1 MILIHKLLIRYKYF
15 DIISIIERKVDMDYK
30 EAVAWLEN
38 RNIPLGEFTLDNIK
52 ALLKIFNKPQDKLKI
67 IHITGTNGKGSVAS
81 FIINALIENNYS
93 VGKFTSPYIT
103 NIREEIEVNREVISE
118 EDFAKLASEVRKEV
132 EELDKKEIF
141 VSGFEILTSIAYIYF
156 ARKNLDFAVMEV
168 GMGGRVDATNVME
181 KSIPV
186 FCHIALDHANI
197 LGDSLEK
204 IAREKGGIIK
214 ENSHVFSYPQ
224 AEEAKEEL
232 KKISKEKS
240 SRFSDFEF
248 DEVEIISSNE
258 YGNKFNFRTY
268 KDVEISLI
276 GDHQAYNAALAL
288 MVLEYLRKDY
298 KLDPDK
304 IKEGLRRAENIGRT
318 ECLSRDPLI
327 VVDGSHNLDSIEGI
341 EKSVKK
347 FTYNKLIL
355 GFSLLKDKD
364 HKHILEKIERLADKI
379 VLTEID
385 SDRFTDIDLLEKE
398 FKEISDKEIFAIKNR
413 REAVEKTLE
422 LAGEGD
428 MILWCGS
435 LYLIKDIRKIIL
447 EKLN

>member
-1 MILIHKLLIRYKYF
+1 
-15 DIISIIERKVDMDYK
+15 MDYK
-30 EAVAWLEN
+30 ESVDWLEN
-38 RNIPLGEFTLDNIK
+38 RNIPLGEFTTNNIK
-52 ALLKIFNKPQDKLKI
+52 ALLEIFDRPQDKLKI

-81 FIINALIENNYS
+81 FITNALIENNYS

-103 NIREEIEVNREVISE
+103 NIREEIEVNREIISE
-118 EDFAKLASEVRKEV
+118 EDFAKIASQVRKEV
-132 EELDKKEIF
+132 EGLDKKEIF

-197 LGDSLEK
+197 LGDTLEK
-204 IAREKGGIIK
+204 IAHEKGGIIK
-214 ENSHVFSYPQ
+214 ENSQVFSYPQ
-224 AEEAKEEL
+224 AEEARIEL

-240 SRFSDFEF
+240 SDFSEFSF

-258 YGNKFNFRTY
+258 FGNKFNFRSY

-276 GDHQAYNAALAL
+276 GDHQAFNAALAL
-288 MVLEYLRKDY
+288 MVLDYLKGDY
-298 KLDPDK
+298 KLDEEK
-304 IKEGLRRAENIGRT
+304 IKEGLKKAENIGRT

-341 EKSVKK
+341 EKSIKK
-347 FTYNKLIL
+347 FNYNKLIL

-364 HKHILEKIERLADKI
+364 HKHILEKIEGLADKI

-385 SDRFTDIDLLEKE
+385 NERFTDLDSLEKE
-398 FKEISDKEIFAIKNR
+398 FKEISSKEIYAIKDR
-413 REAVEKTLE
+413 KEAVEKTFE

-447 EKLN
+447 EKIN

>member
-1 MILIHKLLIRYKYF
+1 
-15 DIISIIERKVDMDYK
+15 MDYK

-52 ALLKIFNKPQDKLKI
+52 ALLEIFNRPQDKLKI

-81 FIINALIENNYS
+81 FITNVLIENNYS

-118 EDFAKLASEVRKEV
+118 DDFAKLASEVRKEV

-197 LGDSLEK
+197 LGDTLEK
-204 IAREKGGIIK
+204 IAKEEGGIIK

-224 AEEAKEEL
+224 AEEAKEKL
-232 KKISKEKS
+232 KSLAKEKS
-240 SRFSDFEF
+240 SSFNDFDF

-258 YGNKFNFRTY
+258 FGNKFNFRDY
-268 KDVEISLI
+268 KDLETSLV

-298 KLDPDK
+298 KLDKEK
-304 IKEGLRRAENIGRT
+304 IKEGIKKAENIGRI

-364 HKHILEKIERLADKI
+364 HKHILEKIEGLADKL

-385 SDRFTDIDLLEKE
+385 NDRRTDIDLLEKE
-398 FKEISDKEIFAIKNR
+398 FKEISSKEIFAIKDR
-413 REAVEKTLE
+413 REAVEKTLD

-447 EKLN
+447 EKLK

>member
-1 MILIHKLLIRYKYF
+1 
-15 DIISIIERKVDMDYK
+15 MDYK

-81 FIINALIENNYS
+81 FITNALIENNYS

-103 NIREEIEVNREVISE
+103 NIREEIEVNREVIGE

-197 LGDSLEK
+197 LGDTLEK
-204 IAREKGGIIK
+204 IAHEKGGIIK

-240 SRFSDFEF
+240 SRFGDFEF

-304 IKEGLRRAENIGRT
+304 IKEGLKRAENIGRT

-385 SDRFTDIDLLEKE
+385 NDRFTDIASLEKE
-398 FKEISDKEIFAIKNR
+398 FKEISDKEIFAIKDR
-413 REAVEKTLE
+413 KEAVEKTLE
-422 LAGEGD
+422 LAAEGD

>member
-1 MILIHKLLIRYKYF
+1 
-15 DIISIIERKVDMDYK
+15 MDYK

-81 FIINALIENNYS
+81 FITNALIENNYS

-141 VSGFEILTSIAYIYF
+141 VSGFEILTSIAYIYC

-240 SRFSDFEF
+240 SSFSDFEF

-258 YGNKFNFRTY
+258 YGNKFNFKSY

-298 KLDPDK
+298 KLEPDK
-304 IKEGLRRAENIGRT
+304 IKEGLKRAENIGRT

-347 FTYNKLIL
+347 FSYNKLIL

-398 FKEISDKEIFAIKNR
+398 FKEISDKEIFAIKDR
-413 REAVEKTLE
+413 KEAVEKTLE

>member
-1 MILIHKLLIRYKYF
+1 
-15 DIISIIERKVDMDYK
+15 MDYK

-52 ALLKIFNKPQDKLKI
+52 ALLEIFNKPQDKLKI

-81 FIINALIENNYS
+81 FITGALIENNYS

-156 ARKNLDFAVMEV
+156 ARENLDFAVMEV
-168 GMGGRVDATNVME
+168 GMGGRVDATNVMK

-240 SRFSDFEF
+240 SSFSDFEF

-298 KLDPDK
+298 KLGPDK
-304 IKEGLRRAENIGRT
+304 IKEGLKRAENIGRT

-398 FKEISDKEIFAIKNR
+398 FKKISNKEIFAIKDR
-413 REAVEKTLE
+413 KEAVEKTLE

>member
-1 MILIHKLLIRYKYF
+1 
-15 DIISIIERKVDMDYK
+15 MDYK

-81 FIINALIENNYS
+81 FITNALIENNYS

-248 DEVEIISSNE
+248 EEVEIISSNE

-304 IKEGLRRAENIGRT
+304 IKEGLKRAGNIGRT

-398 FKEISDKEIFAIKNR
+398 FKEISNKEIFAIKDR
-413 REAVEKTLE
+413 KEAVEKTLE

>member
-1 MILIHKLLIRYKYF
+1 
-15 DIISIIERKVDMDYK
+15 MDYK
-30 EAVAWLEN
+30 ESVAWLEN
-38 RNIPLGEFTLDNIK
+38 RNIPLGEFTTNNIK
-52 ALLKIFNKPQDKLKI
+52 ALLEIFDRPQDKLKI

-81 FIINALIENNYS
+81 FITNALIENNYS

-103 NIREEIEVNREVISE
+103 NIREEIEVNREIISE
-118 EDFAKLASEVRKEV
+118 EDFARIASQVRKEV
-132 EELDKKEIF
+132 EGLDEKKIF

-168 GMGGRVDATNVME
+168 GMGGRVDATNVMA

-197 LGDSLEK
+197 LGDTLEK
-204 IAREKGGIIK
+204 IASEKGGIIK

-224 AEEAKEEL
+224 AEEARIEL

-240 SRFSDFEF
+240 SGFNEFSF

-258 YGNKFNFRTY
+258 FGNKFNFRDY

-276 GDHQAYNAALAL
+276 GDHQAFNAALAL
-288 MVLEYLRKDY
+288 MVLDYLKEEY
-298 KLDPDK
+298 KLDEEK
-304 IKEGLRRAENIGRT
+304 IKEGLKKAENIGRT

-341 EKSVKK
+341 EKSIKK
-347 FTYNKLIL
+347 FNYNKLIL

-385 SDRFTDIDLLEKE
+385 NERFTDLDSLEKE
-398 FKEISDKEIFAIKNR
+398 FKEISSKEIFAIKDR
-413 REAVEKTLE
+413 KEAVEKTFE

-447 EKLN
+447 EKINWI

>member
-1 MILIHKLLIRYKYF
+1 
-15 DIISIIERKVDMDYK
+15 MDYK

-52 ALLKIFNKPQDKLKI
+52 ALLEIFNKPQYKLKI

-81 FIINALIENNYS
+81 FITNALIENNYS

-240 SRFSDFEF
+240 SSFSDFEF
-248 DEVEIISSNE
+248 EEVEIISSNE

-298 KLDPDK
+298 KLGPDK
-304 IKEGLRRAENIGRT
+304 IKEGLKRAENIGRT

-398 FKEISDKEIFAIKNR
+398 FKKISNKEIFAIKDR
-413 REAVEKTLE
+413 KEAVEKTLE

>member
-1 MILIHKLLIRYKYF
+1 
-15 DIISIIERKVDMDYK
+15 MDYK

-81 FIINALIENNYS
+81 FITNALIENNYS

-240 SRFSDFEF
+240 SSFSDFESG
-248 DEVEIISSNE
+248 EVEIISSNE

-304 IKEGLRRAENIGRT
+304 IKEGLKRAENIGRT

-364 HKHILEKIERLADKI
+364 HKHILEKIEGLADKI
-379 VLTEID
+379 ILTEID

-413 REAVEKTLE
+413 KEAVEKTLE

>member
-1 MILIHKLLIRYKYF
+1 
-15 DIISIIERKVDMDYK
+15 MDYK

-52 ALLKIFNKPQDKLKI
+52 ALLEIFNKPQYKLKI

-81 FIINALIENNYS
+81 FITNALIENNYS

-240 SRFSDFEF
+240 SSFSDFEF
-248 DEVEIISSNE
+248 EEVEIISSNE

-304 IKEGLRRAENIGRT
+304 IKEGLKRAENIGRT

-398 FKEISDKEIFAIKNR
+398 FKEISDKEIFAIKDR
-413 REAVEKTLE
+413 KEAVEKTLE

>member
-1 MILIHKLLIRYKYF
+1 MIGYKYF
-15 DIISIIERKVDMDYK
+15 GIIERKVYMDYK

-81 FIINALIENNYS
+81 FITNALIENNYS

-288 MVLEYLRKDY
+288 MVLEYLRNDY

-364 HKHILEKIERLADKI
+364 HKHILEKIEGLADKI

-385 SDRFTDIDLLEKE
+385 SDRFTDLASLEKE
-398 FKEISDKEIFAIKNR
+398 FKEISNKEIFAIKDR
-413 REAVEKTLE
+413 KEAVEKTLE

>member
-1 MILIHKLLIRYKYF
+1 
-15 DIISIIERKVDMDYK
+15 MDYK

-52 ALLKIFNKPQDKLKI
+52 ALLEIFNKPQDKLKI

-81 FIINALIENNYS
+81 FITGALIENNYS

>member
-1 MILIHKLLIRYKYF
+1 
-15 DIISIIERKVDMDYK
+15 MDYK
-30 EAVAWLEN
+30 ESVAWLEN
-38 RNIPLGEFTLDNIK
+38 RNIPLGEFTTDNIK
-52 ALLKIFNKPQDKLKI
+52 VLLEIFDRPQDKLKS

-81 FIINALIENNYS
+81 FITNALIENNYS

-103 NIREEIEVNREVISE
+103 NIREEIEVNREIISE
-118 EDFAKLASEVRKEV
+118 EDFAKIASQVREKV
-132 EELDKKEIF
+132 EELDEEEIF

-156 ARKNLDFAVMEV
+156 AGKNLDFAVMEV
-168 GMGGRVDATNVME
+168 GMGGRVDATNVMV

-197 LGDSLEK
+197 LGDTLEK

-214 ENSHVFSYPQ
+214 ENSQVFSYPQ
-224 AEEAKEEL
+224 AEEASIEL

-240 SRFSDFEF
+240 SGFSEFSF

-258 YGNKFNFRTY
+258 FGNKFNFRDY

-276 GDHQAYNAALAL
+276 GDHQAFNAALAL
-288 MVLEYLRKDY
+288 MVLDYLKEDY
-298 KLDPDK
+298 KLDEEK
-304 IKEGLRRAENIGRT
+304 IKEGLKKAENIGRT

-341 EKSVKK
+341 EKSIKK
-347 FTYNKLIL
+347 FNYNKLIL

-364 HKHILEKIERLADKI
+364 HKHILEKIEGLADKI

-385 SDRFTDIDLLEKE
+385 NERFTDLDSLEKE
-398 FKEISDKEIFAIKNR
+398 FKEISSKEIYAIKDR
-413 REAVEKTLE
+413 KEAVEKTFE

-447 EKLN
+447 EKIN

>member
-1 MILIHKLLIRYKYF
+1 
-15 DIISIIERKVDMDYK
+15 MDYK

-38 RNIPLGEFTLDNIK
+38 RNIPLGEFTLDNIR
-52 ALLKIFNKPQDKLKI
+52 ALLEIFNRPQDKLKI

-81 FIINALIENNYS
+81 FITNALIENNYS

-118 EDFAKLASEVRKEV
+118 DDFAKLASEVRKEV

-156 ARKNLDFAVMEV
+156 ARKSLDFAVMEV

-197 LGDSLEK
+197 LGDTLEK
-204 IAREKGGIIK
+204 IAKEKGGIIK

-224 AEEAKEEL
+224 AEEAKGKL
-232 KKISKEKS
+232 KSLAKEKS
-240 SRFSDFEF
+240 SSFNDFDF

-258 YGNKFNFRTY
+258 FGNKFNFRNY
-268 KDVEISLI
+268 KDLETSLV

-298 KLDPDK
+298 KLDKEK
-304 IKEGLRRAENIGRT
+304 IKEGIKRAKNIGRI

-364 HKHILEKIERLADKI
+364 HKHILEKIEGLADKL

-385 SDRFTDIDLLEKE
+385 NDRRTDIDLLEKE
-398 FKEISDKEIFAIKNR
+398 FKEISSKEIFAIKDR
-413 REAVEKTLE
+413 REAVEKTLD

-447 EKLN
+447 EKLK

>member
-1 MILIHKLLIRYKYF
+1 
-15 DIISIIERKVDMDYK
+15 MDYK

-38 RNIPLGEFTLDNIK
+38 RNIPLGEFTLDNIR
-52 ALLKIFNKPQDKLKI
+52 ALLEIFNRPQDKLKI

-81 FIINALIENNYS
+81 FITNALIENNYS

-118 EDFAKLASEVRKEV
+118 DDFARLASEVRKEV

-156 ARKNLDFAVMEV
+156 ARKSLDFAVMEV

-197 LGDSLEK
+197 LGDTLEK
-204 IAREKGGIIK
+204 IAKEKGGIIK

-224 AEEAKEEL
+224 AEEAKGKL
-232 KKISKEKS
+232 KSLAKEKS
-240 SRFSDFEF
+240 SSFNDFDF

-258 YGNKFNFRTY
+258 FGNKFNFRNY
-268 KDVEISLI
+268 KDLETSLV

-298 KLDPDK
+298 KLDKEK
-304 IKEGLRRAENIGRT
+304 IKEGIKRAKNIGRI

-364 HKHILEKIERLADKI
+364 HKHILEKIEGLADKL

-385 SDRFTDIDLLEKE
+385 NDRRTDIDLLEKE
-398 FKEISDKEIFAIKNR
+398 FKEISSKEIFAIKDR
-413 REAVEKTLE
+413 REAVEKTLD

-447 EKLN
+447 EKLK

>member
-1 MILIHKLLIRYKYF
+1 
-15 DIISIIERKVDMDYK
+15 MDYK
-30 EAVAWLEN
+30 ESVAWLEN
-38 RNIPLGEFTLDNIK
+38 RNIPLGEFTTNNIK
-52 ALLKIFNKPQDKLKI
+52 ALLEIFERPQDKLKI

-81 FIINALIENNYS
+81 FITNALIENNYS

-103 NIREEIEVNREVISE
+103 NIREEIEVNKEIISE
-118 EDFAKLASEVRKEV
+118 EDFAKIASQVREKV
-132 EELDKKEIF
+132 EELDKKEVF

-156 ARKNLDFAVMEV
+156 AEKNLDFAVMEV
-168 GMGGRVDATNVME
+168 GMGGRVDATNVMA

-197 LGDSLEK
+197 LGDTLEK

-214 ENSHVFSYPQ
+214 ENSQVFSYPQ
-224 AEEAKEEL
+224 AEEARLEL

-240 SRFSDFEF
+240 SGFSEFSF

-258 YGNKFNFRTY
+258 FGNKFNFRDY

-276 GDHQAYNAALAL
+276 GDHQAFNAALAL
-288 MVLEYLRKDY
+288 MVLDYLKGDY
-298 KLDPDK
+298 KLDEEK
-304 IKEGLRRAENIGRT
+304 IKEGLKKAENIGRT

-341 EKSVKK
+341 EKSIKK
-347 FTYNKLIL
+347 FNYNKLIL

-364 HKHILEKIERLADKI
+364 HKHILKKIEGLADKI

-385 SDRFTDIDLLEKE
+385 NERFTDLDSLEKE
-398 FKEISDKEIFAIKNR
+398 FKEISSKEIYAIKDR
-413 REAVEKTLE
+413 KEAVEKTFE

-447 EKLN
+447 EKIN

>member
-1 MILIHKLLIRYKYF
+1 
-15 DIISIIERKVDMDYK
+15 MDYK
-30 EAVAWLEN
+30 ESVAWLEN
-38 RNIPLGEFTLDNIK
+38 RNIPLGEFTTYNIK
-52 ALLKIFNKPQDKLKI
+52 ALLEIFDRPQDKLKI

-81 FIINALIENNYS
+81 FITNALIENNYS

-103 NIREEIEVNREVISE
+103 NIREEIEVNREIISE
-118 EDFAKLASEVRKEV
+118 DDFARIASQVRKEV
-132 EELDKKEIF
+132 EKLDEKEIF

-156 ARKNLDFAVMEV
+156 AGKNLDFAVMEV
-168 GMGGRVDATNVME
+168 GMGGRVDSTNVME

-197 LGDSLEK
+197 LGDTLEK
-204 IAREKGGIIK
+204 IAHEKGGIIK
-214 ENSHVFSYPQ
+214 ESSQVFSYPQ
-224 AEEAKEEL
+224 AEEARLEL
-232 KKISKEKS
+232 KKISREKS
-240 SRFSDFEF
+240 SGFSEFSF

-258 YGNKFNFRTY
+258 FGNKFNFRSY

-276 GDHQAYNAALAL
+276 GDHQAFNAALAL
-288 MVLEYLRKDY
+288 MVLDYLKGDY
-298 KLDPDK
+298 KLDEEK
-304 IKEGLRRAENIGRT
+304 IKEGLKKAENIGRT

-341 EKSVKK
+341 EKSIKK
-347 FTYNKLIL
+347 FNYNKLIL

-364 HKHILEKIERLADKI
+364 HKHILEKIEGLADKI

-385 SDRFTDIDLLEKE
+385 NERFTDLDSLEKE
-398 FKEISDKEIFAIKNR
+398 FKEISSKEIYAIKDR
-413 REAVEKTLE
+413 KEAVEKTFE

-447 EKLN
+447 EKIN

>member
-1 MILIHKLLIRYKYF
+1 
-15 DIISIIERKVDMDYK
+15 MDYK

-52 ALLKIFNKPQDKLKI
+52 ALLEIFNKPQDKLKI

-81 FIINALIENNYS
+81 FITNALIENNYS

-268 KDVEISLI
+268 EDVEISLI

-298 KLDPDK
+298 KLGPDK
-304 IKEGLRRAENIGRT
+304 IKEGLKRAENIGRT

-398 FKEISDKEIFAIKNR
+398 FKKISNKEIFAIKDR
-413 REAVEKTLE
+413 KEAVEKTLE
-422 LAGEGD
+422 LAAEGD

>member
-1 MILIHKLLIRYKYF
+1 
-15 DIISIIERKVDMDYK
+15 MDYK
-30 EAVAWLEN
+30 ESVAWLEN
-38 RNIPLGEFTLDNIK
+38 RNIPLGEFTTNNIK
-52 ALLKIFNKPQDKLKI
+52 ALLEIFDRPQDKLKI

-81 FIINALIENNYS
+81 FITNALIENNYS

-103 NIREEIEVNREVISE
+103 NIREEIEVNREIISE
-118 EDFAKLASEVRKEV
+118 EDFARIASQVRKEV
-132 EELDKKEIF
+132 EGLDEKKIF

-168 GMGGRVDATNVME
+168 GMGGRVDATNVMA

-197 LGDSLEK
+197 LGDTLEK
-204 IAREKGGIIK
+204 IASEKGGIIK

-224 AEEAKEEL
+224 AEEARIEL

-240 SRFSDFEF
+240 SGFNEFSF

-258 YGNKFNFRTY
+258 FGNKFNFRDY

-276 GDHQAYNAALAL
+276 GDHQAFNAALAL
-288 MVLEYLRKDY
+288 MVLDYLKEEY
-298 KLDPDK
+298 KLDEEK
-304 IKEGLRRAENIGRT
+304 IKEGLKKAENIGRT

-341 EKSVKK
+341 EKSIKK
-347 FTYNKLIL
+347 FNYNKLIL

-385 SDRFTDIDLLEKE
+385 NERFTDLDSLEKE
-398 FKEISDKEIFAIKNR
+398 FKEISSKEIFAIKDR
-413 REAVEKTLE
+413 KEAVEKTFE

-447 EKLN
+447 EKIN

>member
-1 MILIHKLLIRYKYF
+1 
-15 DIISIIERKVDMDYK
+15 MDYK

-52 ALLKIFNKPQDKLKI
+52 ALLEIFNKPQDKLKI

-81 FIINALIENNYS
+81 FITNALIENNYS

-156 ARKNLDFAVMEV
+156 ARKSLDFAVMEV

-248 DEVEIISSNE
+248 EEVEIISSSE
-258 YGNKFNFRTY
+258 YGNKFNFRAY

-288 MVLEYLRKDY
+288 MVLEYLRDNY

-304 IKEGLRRAENIGRT
+304 IKEGLKRAENIGRT

-398 FKEISDKEIFAIKNR
+398 FKEISDKEIFAIKDR
-413 REAVEKTLE
+413 KEAVEKTLE

-435 LYLIKDIRKIIL
+435 LYLIKDIRKIFL

>member
-1 MILIHKLLIRYKYF
+1 
-15 DIISIIERKVDMDYK
+15 MDYK

-81 FIINALIENNYS
+81 FITNALIENNYS

-240 SRFSDFEF
+240 SSFSDFESG
-248 DEVEIISSNE
+248 EVEIISSNE

-304 IKEGLRRAENIGRT
+304 IKDGLKRAENIGRT

-364 HKHILEKIERLADKI
+364 HKHILEKIEGLADKI
-379 VLTEID
+379 ILTEID

-413 REAVEKTLE
+413 KEAVEKTLE

>member
-1 MILIHKLLIRYKYF
+1 
-15 DIISIIERKVDMDYK
+15 MDYK

-52 ALLKIFNKPQDKLKI
+52 ALLEIFNKPQDKLKI

-81 FIINALIENNYS
+81 FITNALIENNYS

-240 SRFSDFEF
+240 SSFSDFESG
-248 DEVEIISSNE
+248 EVEIISSNE

-304 IKEGLRRAENIGRT
+304 IKEGLKRAENIGRT

-364 HKHILEKIERLADKI
+364 HKHILEKIEGLADKI
-379 VLTEID
+379 ILTEID

-413 REAVEKTLE
+413 KEAVEKTLE

>member
-1 MILIHKLLIRYKYF
+1 
-15 DIISIIERKVDMDYK
+15 MDYK
-30 EAVAWLEN
+30 ESVAWLEN
-38 RNIPLGEFTLDNIK
+38 RNIPLGEFTTDNIK
-52 ALLKIFNKPQDKLKI
+52 ALLEIFDRPQDKLKI

-81 FIINALIENNYS
+81 FITNALLENNYS

-103 NIREEIEVNREVISE
+103 NIREEIEVNREIISE
-118 EDFAKLASEVRKEV
+118 EDFAKIASQVREKV
-132 EELDKKEIF
+132 EELDEEEIF

-156 ARKNLDFAVMEV
+156 AGKNLDFAVMEV
-168 GMGGRVDATNVME
+168 GMGGRVDATNVMV

-197 LGDSLEK
+197 LGDTLEK

-214 ENSHVFSYPQ
+214 ENSQVFSYPQ
-224 AEEAKEEL
+224 AEEARIEL

-240 SRFSDFEF
+240 SGFSEFSF

-258 YGNKFNFRTY
+258 FGNKFNFRSY

-276 GDHQAYNAALAL
+276 GDHQAFNAALAL
-288 MVLEYLRKDY
+288 MVLDYLKEDY
-298 KLDPDK
+298 NLDEEK
-304 IKEGLRRAENIGRT
+304 IKDGLKKAENIGRT

-341 EKSVKK
+341 EKSIKK
-347 FTYNKLIL
+347 FNYNKLIL

-364 HKHILEKIERLADKI
+364 HKHILEKIEGLADKI

-385 SDRFTDIDLLEKE
+385 NERFTDLDSLEKE
-398 FKEISDKEIFAIKNR
+398 FKEISSKEIYAIKDR
-413 REAVEKTLE
+413 KEAVEKTFE

-447 EKLN
+447 EKIN

>member
-1 MILIHKLLIRYKYF
+1 
-15 DIISIIERKVDMDYK
+15 MDYK
-30 EAVAWLEN
+30 ESVAWLEN
-38 RNIPLGEFTLDNIK
+38 RNIPLGEFTTDNIK
-52 ALLKIFNKPQDKLKI
+52 VLLEIFDRPQDKLKS

-81 FIINALIENNYS
+81 FITNALIENNYS

-103 NIREEIEVNREVISE
+103 NIREEIEVNREIISE
-118 EDFAKLASEVRKEV
+118 DDFAKIASQVREKV
-132 EELDKKEIF
+132 EELDEEEIF

-156 ARKNLDFAVMEV
+156 AGKNLDFAVMEV
-168 GMGGRVDATNVME
+168 GMGGRVDATNVMA

-197 LGDSLEK
+197 LGDTLEK

-214 ENSHVFSYPQ
+214 ENSQVFSYPQ
-224 AEEAKEEL
+224 AEEARIEL

-240 SRFSDFEF
+240 SGFSEFSF

-258 YGNKFNFRTY
+258 FGNKFNFRDY

-276 GDHQAYNAALAL
+276 GDHQAFNAALAL
-288 MVLEYLRKDY
+288 MVLDYLKEDY
-298 KLDPDK
+298 KLDEEK
-304 IKEGLRRAENIGRT
+304 IKEGLKKAENIGRT

-341 EKSVKK
+341 EKSIKK
-347 FTYNKLIL
+347 FNYNKLIL

-364 HKHILEKIERLADKI
+364 HKHILEKIEGIADKI

-385 SDRFTDIDLLEKE
+385 NERFTDLASLEKE
-398 FKEISDKEIFAIKNR
+398 FKEISSKEIFAIKDR
-413 REAVEKTLE
+413 KEAVEKTFE
-422 LAGEGD
+422 LAGEDD

-447 EKLN
+447 EKIN

>member
-1 MILIHKLLIRYKYF
+1 
-15 DIISIIERKVDMDYK
+15 MDYK

-52 ALLKIFNKPQDKLKI
+52 ALLEIFNKPQDKLKI

-81 FIINALIENNYS
+81 FITNALIENNYS

-118 EDFAKLASEVRKEV
+118 EDFAKLVSEVRKEV

-224 AEEAKEEL
+224 AEEAKDEL

-240 SRFSDFEF
+240 SSFSDFEF
-248 DEVEIISSNE
+248 EEVEIISSNE

-268 KDVEISLI
+268 MDVEISLI

-298 KLDPDK
+298 KLDSDK
-304 IKEGLRRAENIGRT
+304 IKEGLKRAENIGRT
-318 ECLSRDPLI
+318 ECLSRNPLI

-398 FKEISDKEIFAIKNR
+398 FKEISNKEIFAIKDR
-413 REAVEKTLE
+413 KEAVEKTLE

>member
-1 MILIHKLLIRYKYF
+1 
-15 DIISIIERKVDMDYK
+15 MDYK
-30 EAVAWLEN
+30 ESVDWLEN
-38 RNIPLGEFTLDNIK
+38 RYIPLGEFTTDNIK
-52 ALLKIFNKPQDKLKI
+52 ALLEIFDRPQDKLKI

-81 FIINALIENNYS
+81 FITNALIENNYS

-103 NIREEIEVNREVISE
+103 NIREEIEVNREIISE
-118 EDFAKLASEVRKEV
+118 EDFAKIATEVRKEV

-197 LGDSLEK
+197 LGDTLEK
-204 IAREKGGIIK
+204 IAHEKGGIIK
-214 ENSHVFSYPQ
+214 ENSQVFSYPQ
-224 AEEAKEEL
+224 AEEARLEL

-240 SRFSDFEF
+240 SGFSEFSF
-248 DEVEIISSNE
+248 DEVEVISSNE
-258 YGNKFNFRTY
+258 FGNKFNFRSY

-276 GDHQAYNAALAL
+276 GDHQAFNAALAL
-288 MVLEYLRKDY
+288 MVLDYLKGDY
-298 KLDPDK
+298 KLDEEK
-304 IKEGLRRAENIGRT
+304 IKDGLKKAENIGRT
-318 ECLSRDPLI
+318 ECLSREPLI

-341 EKSVKK
+341 EKSIKK
-347 FTYNKLIL
+347 FNYNKLIL

-364 HKHILEKIERLADKI
+364 HKHILEKIEGLADKI

-385 SDRFTDIDLLEKE
+385 NERFTDLDSLEKE
-398 FKEISDKEIFAIKNR
+398 FKEISSKEIYAIKDR
-413 REAVEKTLE
+413 KEAVEKTFE

-447 EKLN
+447 EKIN

>member
-1 MILIHKLLIRYKYF
+1 
-15 DIISIIERKVDMDYK
+15 MDYK
-30 EAVAWLEN
+30 ESVAWLEN
-38 RNIPLGEFTLDNIK
+38 RNIPLGEFTTDNIK
-52 ALLKIFNKPQDKLKI
+52 ALLEIFDRPQDKLKI

-81 FIINALIENNYS
+81 FITNALIENNYS

-103 NIREEIEVNREVISE
+103 NIREEIEVNREIISE
-118 EDFAKLASEVRKEV
+118 DDFAKIASQVREKV
-132 EELDKKEIF
+132 EGLDKKKIF

-156 ARKNLDFAVMEV
+156 AGENLDFAVMEV

-197 LGDSLEK
+197 LGDTLEK

-214 ENSHVFSYPQ
+214 ENSYVFSYPQ
-224 AEEAKEEL
+224 AEEARIEL

-240 SRFSDFEF
+240 SGFSEFSF
-248 DEVEIISSNE
+248 DEVEIIFSNE
-258 YGNKFNFRTY
+258 FGNKFNFRSY

-276 GDHQAYNAALAL
+276 GDHQTFNAALAL
-288 MVLEYLRKDY
+288 MVLDYLKGDY
-298 KLDPDK
+298 KLDEEK
-304 IKEGLRRAENIGRT
+304 IKEGLKKAENIGRT

-341 EKSVKK
+341 EKSIKK
-347 FTYNKLIL
+347 FNYNKLIL

-364 HKHILEKIERLADKI
+364 HKHILEKIEGLADKI

-385 SDRFTDIDLLEKE
+385 NERFTDLNSLEKE
-398 FKEISDKEIFAIKNR
+398 FKEISSKEIYTIKDR
-413 REAVEKTLE
+413 KEAVEKTFE

-447 EKLN
+447 EKIN